1 MLRRFNVAP
10 RLWFILG
17 ILITGLVIMTALA
30 VSNLKRTQ
38 LNEKQ
43 IKSRQRVERVH
54 SLSQHFFELSK
65 SGQLSEVEA
74 KNAVKALHYDGND
87 DFWIGG
93 TYIDDAEQLRAIVKQ
108 FRV

>member
-17 ILITGLVIMTALA
+17 ILITGLIIMTVLA

-43 IKSRQRVERVH
+43 IKSRQRIERVH
-54 SLSQHFFELSK
+54 SLSQHFSVLSK
-65 SGQLSEVEA
+65 SGQLCEVEV
-74 KNAVKALHYDGND
+74 KNAV
-87 DFWIGG
+87 
-93 TYIDDAEQLRAIVKQ
+93 
-108 FRV
+108 